1 MDAAAGLQG
10 LNLLSGDHF
19 PSFTS
24 HAFTQLMEEEGGGGA
39 QADLADAVFVEIV
52 VVAQDGDLV
61 GHGGADARPV
71 VYLWGGGGVSGQ
83 DGLTPQR
90 LSCNFKDPRVV
101 FDTVQNSVIIQV

>member
-10 LNLLSGDHF
+10 FDLLSGDHF

-24 HAFTQLMEEEGGGGA
+24 HAFTQLMEEGGGA

-71 VYLWGGGGVSGQ
+71 VYLWGWGVSGQ

-90 LSCNFKDPRVV
+90 LSRNFKDPRVV